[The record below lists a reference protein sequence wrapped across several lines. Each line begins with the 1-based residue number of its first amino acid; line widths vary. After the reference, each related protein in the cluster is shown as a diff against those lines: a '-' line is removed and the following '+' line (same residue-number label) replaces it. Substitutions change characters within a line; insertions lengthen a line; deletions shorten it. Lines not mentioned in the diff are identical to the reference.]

1 MKKPSR
7 PSWRA
12 GALRKHTHQN
22 GSAPPQAGLGRRGP
36 RPCAFSDRRAG
47 GEAGRPRVLIFDAD
61 DTLWENNIYF
71 ERAIE
76 RFYDLLGPAAAD
88 RRAARACINRQEHR
102 AIAEG
107 GYGLASFQVALERA
121 CAELAPE
128 VWSPTAATAIAGL
141 AAAIAAQPIEFLPGA
156 LDVLEYL
163 ASRHRLFLLTK
174 GNHAEQSGKIARS
187 GARRLFEQVHVVP
200 EKHVGI
206 YQQRLSDC
214 AAPPGEC
221 WMIGNSPKSDINP
234 ALAAGMNAVF
244 IPHPH
249 TWVLEHEE
257 LTGACAPG
265 RQCLVLDR
273 LTDLRNHF

>member
-1 MKKPSR
+1 MP
-7 PSWRA
+7 
-12 GALRKHTHQN
+12 
-22 GSAPPQAGLGRRGP
+22 
-36 RPCAFSDRRAG
+36 
-47 GEAGRPRVLIFDAD
+47 EAGRPRVLIFDAD
-61 DTLWENNIYF
+61 DTLWENNVYF
-71 ERAIE
+71 EQAIE

-88 RRAARACINRQEHR
+88 RHTARACINRQEHR

-121 CAELAPE
+121 WQELAPQS
-128 VWSPTAATAIAGL
+128 WRPAAAASLAQL

-156 LDVLEYL
+156 LEVLDYL
-163 ASRHRLFLLTK
+163 APRHRLFLLTK

-200 EKHVGI
+200 EKHVGV
-206 YQQRLSDC
+206 YHQRLHEC
-214 AAPPGEC
+214 AVPAADC

-234 ALAAGMNAVF
+234 ALAAGLNAVF

-257 LTGACAPG
+257 ITRACAPG
-265 RQCLVLDR
+265 RQFLVLHR
-273 LTDLRNHF
+273 LADLREYF

>member
-1 MKKPSR
+1 MPSKRFWRVAGVRR
-7 PSWRA
+7 PRA
-12 GALRKHTHQN
+12 KV
-22 GSAPPQAGLGRRGP
+22 APPGAGPGRGGP
-36 RPCAFSDRRAG
+36 RPCASSVRRAG

-61 DTLWENNIYF
+61 DTLWENNVYF
-71 ERAIE
+71 EQAIE
-76 RFYDLLGPAAAD
+76 HFYDLLGPAARD
-88 RRAARACINRQEHR
+88 RGAARTCINRQEHR

-121 CAELAPE
+121 WQELAPAT
-128 VWSPTAATAIAGL
+128 WSPAAIASITGL
-141 AAAIAAQPIEFLPGA
+141 AATIAARPIEFLPGA

-163 ASRHRLFLLTK
+163 APRHRLFLLTK

-187 GARRLFEQVHVVP
+187 GARRLFERVHVVP

-214 AAPPGEC
+214 AAPPDEC

-257 LTGACAPG
+257 LTYACAPG

-273 LTDLRNHF
+273 LADLRDHF